1 MDSSYRATVEEIKN
15 HLVSLERKTGL
26 KLLFAAIA
34 AAALI
39 TLVVIY
45 LVLRF
50 RAPDLTDDYYDFED
64 AEEDSFPF
72 DEDEEEE
79 LEADEA

>member
-15 HLVSLERKTGL
+15 HLVSLEHKSGL

-50 RAPDLTDDYYDFED
+50 NAPDLTDEYYDFED

-72 DEDEEEE
+72 DDEDEEEFDDT
-79 LEADEA
+79 EA